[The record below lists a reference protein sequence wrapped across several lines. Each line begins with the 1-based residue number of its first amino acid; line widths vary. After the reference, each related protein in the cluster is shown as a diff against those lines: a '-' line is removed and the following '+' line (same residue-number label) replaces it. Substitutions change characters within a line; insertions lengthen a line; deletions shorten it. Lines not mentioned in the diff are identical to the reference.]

1 MRRPTVKE
9 ALVMKRCVEG
19 LQEDL
24 EALVLKRADP
34 SVTLYDV
41 LGTMGVN
48 ISALHAI
55 HRRLTLE
62 EERDER
68 HT

>member
-1 MRRPTVKE
+1 
-9 ALVMKRCVEG
+9 MKRCIEG

-41 LGTMGVN
+41 LGTMGAN
-48 ISALHAI
+48 LSALHSI
-55 HRRLTLE
+55 HHHLQQGTLDALTQAGEPKE
-62 EERDER
+62 E
-68 HT
+68 

>member
-1 MRRPTVKE
+1 
-9 ALVMKRCVEG
+9 MKRCIEG

-41 LGTMGVN
+41 LGTMGAN
-48 ISALHAI
+48 LSALHSI
-55 HRRLTLE
+55 HHHLSTE
-62 EERDER
+62 EKKDD
-68 HT
+68 

>member
-9 ALVMKRCVEG
+9 ALVMKHCIEG

-41 LGTMGVN
+41 LGTMGAN
-48 ISALHAI
+48 LSALHSI
-55 HRRLTLE
+55 HHHLSTE
-62 EERDER
+62 EKKDD
-68 HT
+68 

>member
-9 ALVMKRCVEG
+9 ALVMKRCIEG
-19 LQEDL
+19 LQGDL
-24 EALVLKRADP
+24 EALVLKKADP

-48 ISALHAI
+48 LSALHSI
-55 HRRLTLE
+55 HHQLSVE
-62 EERDER
+62 EKKDD
-68 HT
+68 